1 MKKYMLTAAMLCC
14 TLFVFAQN
22 DTTRPRT
29 ISTQPLPRANDHFMV
44 QLGYT
49 QWTGAPDSLRFGGV
63 PRTFNMYFL
72 FDFPFKTNPKL
83 STAIGAGVAT
93 DNMYFDKMSVDITS
107 NQEDLRFRNL
117 ADTNHFKKYKV
128 ATAYLEAP
136 IELRFRSNPANDR
149 KSFKAALGVKVG
161 LLVGAHTKGKE
172 LQNRGGSRI
181 GDYTEKLESRR
192 YFNNNRISFMGR
204 VGYGNLGLFASY
216 AATPLF
222 REGVAAPIRPLTVG
236 LVISGL

>member
-1 MKKYMLTAAMLCC
+1 MKKSFLTALAL
-14 TLFVFAQN
+14 LASLLIFAQA
-22 DTTRPRT
+22 DSTRPRSIGT
-29 ISTQPLPRANDHFMV
+29 TPLPRANDHFMLQV
-44 QLGYT
+44 GHT
-49 QWTGAPDSLRFGGV
+49 QWTGAPDSLRTTGL

-93 DNMYFDKMSVDITS
+93 DNVYFDKMSVGLTGTTETL
-107 NQEDLRFRNL
+107 QFRNL

-128 ATAYLEAP
+128 ATTYLEAP
-136 IELRFRSNPANDR
+136 IELRYRSNPANDR

-172 LQNRGGSRI
+172 LQNKTSSRI
-181 GDYTEKLESRR
+181 GDYTEKLESKR
-192 YFNNNRISFMGR
+192 YFNTNRISFTGR
-204 VGYGNLGLFASY
+204 IGYGNLGLFGAY

-222 REGVAAPIRPLTVG
+222 KEGVAAAIRPLTIG
-236 LVISGL
+236 ITLSGL